1 MFVRTQEGDK
11 IIRLNNVTNVHFG
24 RIIDNGKQ
32 KYILYFDNFSV
43 GVFKKQEDVEKV
55 LMMLERKIGES
66 CNAQIVDGNGD
77 EPSKIIYYTDR
88 VFKFQ
93 VRMIWHEET
102 IICKRQSI

>member
-1 MFVRTQEGDK
+1 MFIRTQDGDK
-11 IIRLNNVTNVHFG
+11 IINLNNVTNVHFG

-66 CNAQIVDGNGD
+66 CKAQIVDGNGD
-77 EPSKIIYYTDR
+77 EPPKIIYYADR
-88 VFKFQ
+88 VFKIPGEDDL
-93 VRMIWHEET
+93 V
-102 IICKRQSI
+102 

>member
-43 GVFKKQEDVEKV
+43 GVFKKTG
-55 LMMLERKIGES
+55 R
-66 CNAQIVDGNGD
+66 C
-77 EPSKIIYYTDR
+77 
-88 VFKFQ
+88 
-93 VRMIWHEET
+93 
-102 IICKRQSI
+102 

>member
-32 KYILYFDNFSV
+32 KYILYFDNSSA
-43 GVFKKQEDVEKV
+43 GVFKKQEDIEKV

-66 CNAQIVDGNGD
+66 CSAQIVNDNGD
-77 EPSKIIYYTDR
+77 EPPKIIYYQDQ
-88 VFKFQ
+88 VFQ
-93 VRMIWHEET
+93 IPGEDELV
-102 IICKRQSI
+102 

>member
-66 CNAQIVDGNGD
+66 CKVQIVDGNGD
-77 EPSKIIYYTDR
+77 EPPKIIYYADR
-88 VFKFQ
+88 VFKIPGKDDL
-93 VRMIWHEET
+93 V
-102 IICKRQSI
+102 

>member
-1 MFVRTQEGDK
+1 MFIRTQDGDK
-11 IIRLNNVTNVHFG
+11 IINLNNVINVHFG

-66 CNAQIVDGNGD
+66 CKAQIVDGNGD
-77 EPSKIIYYTDR
+77 EPPKIIYYVDR
-88 VFKFQ
+88 VFKIPGEDEL
-93 VRMIWHEET
+93 V
-102 IICKRQSI
+102 